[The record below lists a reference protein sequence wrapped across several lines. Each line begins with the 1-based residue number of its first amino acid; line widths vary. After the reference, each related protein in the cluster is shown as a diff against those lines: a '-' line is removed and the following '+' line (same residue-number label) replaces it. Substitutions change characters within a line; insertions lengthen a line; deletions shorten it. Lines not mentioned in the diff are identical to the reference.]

1 MFRSL
6 KWFGFWEFRNSEN
19 SDSFSFL
26 KHEFDGSL
34 SGGFCRFSQILP
46 IFWVLIFLFLYF
58 NVSFVKIKIL
68 SSFHPSN
75 AWDFV
80 FSSFRRPSLWTRK
93 NLVTY
98 SLNFRMWILMV
109 LLVSPDA
116 AFCSSTLWTRD
127 FSGTA

>member
-1 MFRSL
+1 MVC
-6 KWFGFWEFRNSEN
+6 
-19 SDSFSFL
+19 FL

-75 AWDFV
+75 AWDFEDQV
-80 FSSFRRPSLWTRK
+80 FGRVKTW
-93 NLVTY
+93 
-98 SLNFRMWILMV
+98 
-109 LLVSPDA
+109 
-116 AFCSSTLWTRD
+116 
-127 FSGTA
+127 